1 MLNILYIFSQQ
12 HQTCTSTSYTNQ
24 QISFPSHYTILWY
37 IHFTD
42 YKKSKDEHVSYSII
56 NRQAQKKPTN
66 SFTMLVRRSNNLEK
80 AHTKAT
86 AQYPWSRETFGRHQR
101 PSKRARSD
109 PASPTDCTIEERP
122 PKKKKIGLAYQ
133 RTAQIMRGGNRR
145 EGGIETWKW
154 WRRRNT
160 GCPSLSP
167 TAATGRCGREEKTT
181 IPCPARKKGPT
192 SGFCDSHGSES
203 CPANACRSFF
213 LFIRYLVASFFFY
226 FVSH

>member
-12 HQTCTSTSYTNQ
+12 HQTCISTSYTNQ

-42 YKKSKDEHVSYSII
+42 YKKSKDGHVSYSII
-56 NRQAQKKPTN
+56 SRQAQKKPTN

-109 PASPTDCTIEERP
+109 PASPTDCTIEEHP
-122 PKKKKIGLAYQ
+122 PKKNKNKNRISISKNDANYE
-133 RTAQIMRGGNRR
+133 RWESERRGNRDLKVVK
-145 EGGIETWKW
+145 EKEYGL
-154 WRRRNT
+154 
-160 GCPSLSP
+160 SLIVANRSD
-167 TAATGRCGREEKTT
+167 GEVWEGREDDDPLPGKKERSELRAFVMRMGPNHVRLT
-181 IPCPARKKGPT
+181 PAV
-192 SGFCDSHGSES
+192 FF
-203 CPANACRSFF
+203 FF
-213 LFIRYLVASFFFY
+213 L
-226 FVSH
+226 